1 MVIEDES
8 AATFLEA
15 FDHVMLPI
23 AVVDPTKVVCIF
35 PFIGL
40 SHKLLFVYLL

>member
-23 AVVDPTKVVCIF
+23 AVVDPTRQVSIVCAWIYCVKN
-35 PFIGL
+35 PL
-40 SHKLLFVYLL
+40 